1 MENTYVKFEAPESLV
16 KDALDFVE
24 NSYRSG
30 KIKKGTNEV
39 VKSIERGEAKVVVI
53 AEDVSPPE
61 VVFYL
66 PVLCDERKVPYTYVK
81 NKNDLGLKVGIASAA
96 SIAVVDYGKN
106 EDAYK
111 DLISSIEN
119 AKSGK
124 EEKKK
129 PAAKSEQPKE
139 EEIEAEATK
148 APKEPKKAP
157 VKEKASESKEPKKKE
172 KTSEPKEKKAPV
184 KEKASESKEPKKEEK
199 KEKTSEPKEKKEPV
213 KEKASESKEPKKE
226 EKKEKTSEP
235 KKAAKKK
242 EDSEESEE

>member
-148 APKEPKKAP
+148 APKE
-157 VKEKASESKEPKKKE
+157 
-172 KTSEPKEKKAPV
+172 
-184 KEKASESKEPKKEEK
+184 
-199 KEKTSEPKEKKEPV
+199 KKEPV
-213 KEKASESKEPKKE
+213 KEKASEAKEPKKE

>member
-184 KEKASESKEPKKEEK
+184 KEKASE
-199 KEKTSEPKEKKEPV
+199 PKEKKEPV

-226 EKKEKTSEP
+226 EKKEKASESKEPKKKEKASEP

>member
-66 PVLCDERKVPYTYVK
+66 PVLCEERKVPYTYVK
-81 NKNDLGLKVGIASAA
+81 NKSDLGLKVGIASAA

-148 APKEPKKAP
+148 APKEKKEP
-157 VKEKASESKEPKKKE
+157 VKEKASE
-172 KTSEPKEKKAPV
+172 A
-184 KEKASESKEPKKEEK
+184 KEPKKEEK

-213 KEKASESKEPKKE
+213 KEKASEAKEPKKE

-235 KKAAKKK
+235 KEKKEPVKEKASEAKKVAKKK

>member
-66 PVLCDERKVPYTYVK
+66 PVLCEERKVPYTYVK

-148 APKEPKKAP
+148 APKE
-157 VKEKASESKEPKKKE
+157 
-172 KTSEPKEKKAPV
+172 
-184 KEKASESKEPKKEEK
+184 
-199 KEKTSEPKEKKEPV
+199 KKEPV
-213 KEKASESKEPKKE
+213 KEKASEAKEPKKE

>member
-1 MENTYVKFEAPESLV
+1 MENSYVKFEAPESLV

-61 VVFYL
+61 VVFYI
-66 PVLCDERKVPYTYVK
+66 PVLCEERKVPFTYVK
-81 NKNDLGLKVGIASAA
+81 NKSDLGLKVGIASAA
-96 SIAVVDYGKN
+96 SIAVVDFGKN

-119 AKSGK
+119 AKAGK

-129 PAAKSEQPKE
+129 PAAKAEKQKE
-139 EEIEAEATK
+139 EVVETEVAEIPEPEKEAKKEAK
-148 APKEPKKAP
+148 KEPKKA
-157 VKEKASESKEPKKKE
+157 KTSESKE
-172 KTSEPKEKKAPV
+172 TKKAP
-184 KEKASESKEPKKEEK
+184 KK
-199 KEKTSEPKEKKEPV
+199 T
-213 KEKASESKEPKKE
+213 
-226 EKKEKTSEP
+226 T
-235 KKAAKKK
+235 KKK
-242 EDSEESEE
+242 EDSEKDEA

>member
-148 APKEPKKAP
+148 APKEPKK
-157 VKEKASESKEPKKKE
+157 E
-172 KTSEPKEKKAPV
+172 PV
-184 KEKASESKEPKKEEK
+184 KEKASESKEPKKEDK

-226 EKKEKTSEP
+226 DKKEKTSEP

>member
-1 MENTYVKFEAPESLV
+1 MENSYVKFEAPESLV

-61 VVFYL
+61 VVFYI
-66 PVLCDERKVPYTYVK
+66 PVLCEERKVPYTYVK
-81 NKNDLGLKVGIASAA
+81 NKSDLGLKVGIASAA

-106 EDAYK
+106 DDAYK
-111 DLISSIEN
+111 GLISSIES

-129 PAAKSEQPKE
+129 VEKPKAVESEKAVETEAQKSVEAPEKKKEVKESKAESKEKPK
-139 EEIEAEATK
+139 
-148 APKEPKKAP
+148 
-157 VKEKASESKEPKKKE
+157 KEKASESKEA
-172 KTSEPKEKKAPV
+172 KKAP
-184 KEKASESKEPKKEEK
+184 K
-199 KEKTSEPKEKKEPV
+199 KTS
-213 KEKASESKEPKKE
+213 
-226 EKKEKTSEP
+226 
-235 KKAAKKK
+235 KKK
-242 EDSEESEE
+242 DSEESEE

>member
-1 MENTYVKFEAPESLV
+1 MENSYVKFEAPESLV

-61 VVFYL
+61 VVFYI
-66 PVLCDERKVPYTYVK
+66 PVLCEERKVPYTYVK
-81 NKNDLGLKVGIASAA
+81 NKSDLGLKVGIASAA

-111 DLISSIEN
+111 GLISSIET

-129 PAAKSEQPKE
+129 VEKKETKEKAAETQAQE
-139 EEIEAEATK
+139 AIEAPEEKKEIKKEK
-148 APKEPKKAP
+148 A
-157 VKEKASESKEPKKKE
+157 KEKASESKE
-172 KTSEPKEKKAPV
+172 TKKAP
-184 KEKASESKEPKKEEK
+184 KK
-199 KEKTSEPKEKKEPV
+199 T
-213 KEKASESKEPKKE
+213 
-226 EKKEKTSEP
+226 T
-235 KKAAKKK
+235 KKK
-242 EDSEESEE
+242 DSEESEE

>member
-66 PVLCDERKVPYTYVK
+66 PVLCEERKVPYTYVK

-148 APKEPKKAP
+148 APKE
-157 VKEKASESKEPKKKE
+157 
-172 KTSEPKEKKAPV
+172 
-184 KEKASESKEPKKEEK
+184 
-199 KEKTSEPKEKKEPV
+199 KKEPV
-213 KEKASESKEPKKE
+213 KEKASEAKEPKKE

-235 KKAAKKK
+235 KKAGKKK

>member
-66 PVLCDERKVPYTYVK
+66 PVLCEERKVPYTYVK

-148 APKEPKKAP
+148 APKEKKEP
-157 VKEKASESKEPKKKE
+157 VKEKASE
-172 KTSEPKEKKAPV
+172 A
-184 KEKASESKEPKKEEK
+184 KEPKKEEK

-213 KEKASESKEPKKE
+213 KEKASEAKEPKKE

-235 KKAAKKK
+235 KEKKEPVKEKASEAKKVAKKK

>member
-61 VVFYL
+61 VVFYI
-66 PVLCDERKVPYTYVK
+66 PVLCEERKVPYTYVK
-81 NKNDLGLKVGIASAA
+81 NKSDLGLKVGIASAA
-96 SIAVVDYGKN
+96 SIAVVDFGKN

-111 DLISSIEN
+111 ELISSIEN
-119 AKSGK
+119 AKAGK

-129 PAAKSEQPKE
+129 PAAKSEKPKE
-139 EEIEAEATK
+139 EAVEAEAAE
-148 APKEPKKAP
+148 APEAEKEAKKEAKKEPKKA
-157 VKEKASESKEPKKKE
+157 KTSESKE
-172 KTSEPKEKKAPV
+172 TKKAP
-184 KEKASESKEPKKEEK
+184 KK
-199 KEKTSEPKEKKEPV
+199 T
-213 KEKASESKEPKKE
+213 
-226 EKKEKTSEP
+226 T
-235 KKAAKKK
+235 KKK
-242 EDSEESEE
+242 EDSEEDKE